1 MKENLEYCKSKKIGE
16 FYYNPDEFR
25 FCDGVLY
32 YIGKETDGSKIKIP
46 KGIKSC
52 YSMFFRC
59 ENLKT
64 APEIPEG
71 VKNCMYM
78 FADCKNLK
86 TAPQIPNGVEDC
98 TSMFEGCESLKTPPI
113 IGYGIKNCKNM
124 FLGCISLTK
133 APKYPKSIIWFI

>member
-52 YSMFFRC
+52 YSMFF
-59 ENLKT
+59 
-64 APEIPEG
+64 G
-71 VKNCMYM
+71 
-78 FADCKNLK
+78 CKNLK